1 VFGSPE
7 YVVRMNPVGACHCF
21 ELARR
26 DGAQLVSLST
36 SRVDPYGALGAL
48 PHTETAT
55 RFELT
60 DRDGIAEDFPLEG
73 PRTCYGSSKLGGGLL
88 LGEYELP

>member
-7 YVVRMNPVGACHCF
+7 YVVRMNPVGAYHCF

-36 SRVDPYGALGAL
+36 SRVYPYGALGAL
-48 PHTETAT
+48 PHTETAHAL
-55 RFELT
+55 RA
-60 DRDGIAEDFPLEG
+60 DR
-73 PRTCYGSSKLGGGLL
+73 PRRDRGGLPARGAADVLRL
-88 LGEYELP
+88 L